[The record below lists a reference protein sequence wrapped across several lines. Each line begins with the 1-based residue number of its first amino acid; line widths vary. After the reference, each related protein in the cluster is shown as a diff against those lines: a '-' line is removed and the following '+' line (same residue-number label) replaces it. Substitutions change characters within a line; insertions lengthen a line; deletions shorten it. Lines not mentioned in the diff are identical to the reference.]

1 MQKNNKLPDDVQQ
14 LEYISMKINK
24 RPKLY
29 VIKGFEIQENAL
41 QRMITFLSKKN
52 NPSALWMEYI
62 QNHDWCVIFDE
73 TLLPYVTK
81 KEETALCRTSY
92 PTPIIQYTPRV
103 FRYMDEQY
111 IDEFFNKGRLRLSSF
126 ASFKKHENSNLR
138 DENEGEVTLIMK
150 FQGYKSEAR
159 LVVGHSSFVLC
170 GTHMDNEQNY
180 DTFSTNA
187 AFSIENI
194 QGFCEAISAAIKK
207 KYGYE
212 ILYVNQ
218 GPCKYMQSREHEV
231 DVFEYDYKEIMQGYG
246 INESSVNFDTMQ
258 KMNSQYLQEHGF
270 FLKQNKYA
278 LEYEYRMLWHIEE
291 DEIPEFI
298 DVTVPEAVKFCK
310 KHSKVNDK

>member
-1 MQKNNKLPDDVQQ
+1 MQKKHKLPDGVQQ

-29 VIKGFEIQENAL
+29 VIKGFKTQENAQ
-41 QRMITFLSKKN
+41 QRITAFLSKKN
-52 NPSALWMEYI
+52 NPFGLWMEYI

-81 KEETALCRTSY
+81 KEETTLCRTSY

-111 IDEFFNKGRLRLSSF
+111 IDEFFSKGRLRLSSF
-126 ASFKKHENSNLR
+126 ASFKKHKNSNLR
-138 DENEGEVTLIMK
+138 DENEGQVKLIMK
-150 FQGYKSEAR
+150 YQELQIETQLGI
-159 LVVGHSSFVLC
+159 GHNSFVLC
-170 GTHMDNEQNY
+170 GTYMNNDQNY
-180 DTFSTNA
+180 NTFNANA

-194 QGFCEAISAAIKK
+194 QRFCEAISTAIKK

-212 ILYVNQ
+212 ILSVNH
-218 GPCKYMQSREHEV
+218 GPCKYMQSREHNI
-231 DVFEYDYKEIMQGYG
+231 DVFEHDYKEIMQGYG
-246 INESSVNFDTMQ
+246 MNEPSVNFDTMQ
-258 KMNSQYLQEHGF
+258 KMNSQYLQDHGF

-278 LEYEYRMLWHIEE
+278 SEYEYRILWHIEE
-291 DEIPEFI
+291 DKIPEFI
-298 DVTVPEAVKFCK
+298 DLTVPEAVKFCK